1 MRGVRGECTFPRLR
15 LSRYHKEV
23 KYEEKLA
30 ELRRLWKLA
39 PPKMR
44 KAIEAKASALKAIK
58 QYPDDEFVKEV
69 VEALF

>member
-1 MRGVRGECTFPRLR
+1 
-15 LSRYHKEV
+15 V